1 MKNNGFT
8 LIELLAIIIILG
20 IIATIAGVAV
30 TKSVKNTEGK
40 ASDIQVKNIKTAA
53 KTWASANP
61 YILPEVGKTLT
72 ISLNTLIAG
81 GYIGNN
87 GGDISN
93 PSNDKYYSRS
103 KTMIEIT
110 NNNGGYEYVVKA
122 SYEDNPSSDASNQ
135 LPTLI
140 MYGSSETTI
149 HLENGYKEISIV
161 ARNSK
166 GEDITDTV
174 QIKKYNSSNN
184 VVSNITSIGTY
195 RVVYTATD
203 PDTNKE
209 ASIERLVKVV

>member
-1 MKNNGFT
+1 MKNKGFT

-110 NNNGGYEYVVKA
+110 NNNGIEINISGVSVR
-122 SYEDNPSSDASNQ
+122 SDADIQ
-135 LPTLI
+135 T
-140 MYGSSETTI
+140 
-149 HLENGYKEISIV
+149 
-161 ARNSK
+161 
-166 GEDITDTV
+166 ITDEIIRK
-174 QIKKYNSSNN
+174 IKLEKTFW
-184 VVSNITSIGTY
+184 I
-195 RVVYTATD
+195 A
-203 PDTNKE
+203 
-209 ASIERLVKVV
+209 

>member
-1 MKNNGFT
+1 MKNKGFT

-93 PSNDKYYSRS
+93 NANIVMSNYTKSNWILLAHTFSCPFGLDNA
-103 KTMIEIT
+103 IT
-110 NNNGGYEYVVKA
+110 K
-122 SYEDNPSSDASNQ
+122 S
-135 LPTLI
+135 
-140 MYGSSETTI
+140 
-149 HLENGYKEISIV
+149 
-161 ARNSK
+161 
-166 GEDITDTV
+166 
-174 QIKKYNSSNN
+174 
-184 VVSNITSIGTY
+184 
-195 RVVYTATD
+195 
-203 PDTNKE
+203 
-209 ASIERLVKVV
+209 